1 MKYKLLKTL
10 LLTTVITCTSA
21 FASGC
26 AILDPDFLEEDEEDE
41 DDDDDDEEDEDD
53 DRDDEDDD
61 EDDDRDDEDDD
72 EDDDRDDEDDDE
84 DEDDDRDDED
94 DDRNDEDDDDDDAVR
109 GKNDFTP
116 ADSMFAFGQAKD
128 LYGNTVTD
136 DIFPEY
142 DITVINIWGTFCGPC
157 IGELP
162 ELAEWNDSLPEH
174 ACIIGIV
181 CDIQDEDDTE
191 YINEALYLLDDAGAD
206 YINLIPNEGLYAIL
220 NSTEYVPTTIF
231 VDSEGNQIGEAIVGA
246 DVEQY
251 KDVVNDYLSSIDYE

>member
-26 AILDPDFLEEDEEDE
+26 ALLDPDFLEEDEEDDDDE
-41 DDDDDDEEDEDD
+41 DDDDD
-53 DRDDEDDD
+53 DDD

-72 EDDDRDDEDDDE
+72 DDDDDRDNEDDD
-84 DEDDDRDDED
+84 DDDDDRD
-94 DDRNDEDDDDDDAVR
+94 NEDDDDDDAVR

-128 LYGNTVTD
+128 LYGDTVTD
-136 DIFPEY
+136 DIFSEY

-162 ELAEWNDSLPEH
+162 ELADWNDSLPEN

-191 YINEALYLLDDAGAD
+191 YIDEALYLLDDAGAD

>member
-10 LLTTVITCTSA
+10 LLTTVITFTSA

-26 AILDPDFLEEDEEDE
+26 ALLDPDFLEEDEEDE
-41 DDDDDDEEDEDD
+41 DDDDEE
-53 DRDDEDDD
+53 
-61 EDDDRDDEDDD
+61 D

-94 DDRNDEDDDDDDAVR
+94 DDRNDEDDDDDDDDDAVR

-136 DIFPEY
+136 DIFSEY

-162 ELAEWNDSLPEH
+162 ELAAWNDSLPEH

-181 CDIQDEDDTE
+181 CDIQSEDDTE
-191 YINEALYLLDDAGAD
+191 YIDEALYLLDDAGAD

-220 NSTEYVPTTIF
+220 NNTEYVPTTIF